1 MLDRRDAGSNSGPV
15 GGKPLTEPTP
25 IAEQPIRVLV
35 VDDHPLLRE
44 GLTATIRKQPDL
56 DVVGEAI
63 DGVGA
68 IEQFQS
74 LSPDVTLMDIQMP
87 QMGGIEAIEKIR
99 EIDPRAAI
107 VVLTTYAGDSQAMRA
122 LKAGASGYLL
132 KSCIRKDLLQ
142 TIRAVHAG
150 ERAISAEVAQAI
162 AMHAMEERLSEREA
176 SILRLIAEGHPN
188 KQIAWQLNLAQDT
201 IKGHLKNIFA
211 KLDVTD
217 RTHAVVVAVRRGFI
231 DL

>member
-1 MLDRRDAGSNSGPV
+1 MIEPRPV
-15 GGKPLTEPTP
+15 VE
-25 IAEQPIRVLV
+25 APIRVLV

-44 GLTATIRKQPDL
+44 GLTATLRKQPDL
-56 DVVGEAI
+56 EVVGEAV
-63 DGVGA
+63 DGVA
-68 IEQFQS
+68 AVEQFNT

-87 QMGGIEAIEKIR
+87 QMGGIEAIERIR
-99 EIDPRAAI
+99 ELDPTAAI
-107 VVLTTYAGDSQAMRA
+107 VVLTTYPGDSQAMRA

>member
-1 MLDRRDAGSNSGPV
+1 M
-15 GGKPLTEPTP
+15 TEPTP
-25 IAEQPIRVLV
+25 IVEQPIRVLV

-107 VVLTTYAGDSQAMRA
+107 VVLTTYPGDSQAMRA